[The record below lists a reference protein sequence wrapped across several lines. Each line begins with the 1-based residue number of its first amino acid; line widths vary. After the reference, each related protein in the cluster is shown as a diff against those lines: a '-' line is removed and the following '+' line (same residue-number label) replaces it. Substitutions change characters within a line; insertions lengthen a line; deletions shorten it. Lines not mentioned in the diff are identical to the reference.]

1 MEEARE
7 ERKERTGAR
16 YPAHQATLF
25 LEGRL
30 GEEGFQ
36 SPRLPRGLRVAVAGY
51 ALSQPEEHRGE
62 GVFTLWPRTDEEGRL
77 TEAHVALK
85 LKRPM
90 EGPELVVH
98 GVLLHADGRRLVV
111 LIQPKSGEA
120 FRLVLGRARGF
131 TAFLEPRKA
140 YRFEGALR
148 GGRLLA
154 ERAFP
159 LGKWV
164 LARKGGRPLPE
175 PIEGDRNPHLEGRR
189 GKGAAPGEAKPK
201 ERPEEAQRPAPPGPE
216 GPPKPPKEAR
226 PPGERRPRRDPV
238 RVWRAPEEEEAPGG
252 LGLPPPLPKG
262 QVMGLVGEGPY
273 YLVLRPQALDLW
285 WPKVERFLPEFPRK
299 YEVRWYP
306 DGSRAVVAWDL
317 EALKVWYKRVLRG

>member
-1 MEEARE
+1 MEEVRE
-7 ERKERTGAR
+7 ERKEKPGAR
-16 YPAHQATLF
+16 HPAHQATLF

-30 GEEGFQ
+30 GEEGFH
-36 SPRLPRGLRVAVAGY
+36 SPRLPRGLRAAVAGY

-77 TEAHVALK
+77 TEVQVALK

-98 GVLLHADGRRLVV
+98 GILLHADGRRFVV
-111 LIQPKSGEA
+111 LVQPKSGEA

-164 LARKGGRPLPE
+164 LARKGERPLPE

-189 GKGAAPGEAKPK
+189 GKGAAPEEA
-201 ERPEEAQRPAPPGPE
+201 EGRREEAQRPAPPGPE
-216 GPPKPPKEAR
+216 GPRSPRRRRALPGRGGRGGTRCGFGGPRRRR
-226 PPGERRPRRDPV
+226 PPEASACPRPS
-238 RVWRAPEEEEAPGG
+238 
-252 LGLPPPLPKG
+252 
-262 QVMGLVGEGPY
+262 
-273 YLVLRPQALDLW
+273 
-285 WPKVERFLPEFPRK
+285 PRG
-299 YEVRWYP
+299 R
-306 DGSRAVVAWDL
+306 
-317 EALKVWYKRVLRG
+317 